1 MTEAIETMLPGDP
14 LDDDPAKPSPA
25 EHDLMDD
32 WDPIADEHAKAY
44 GVIASVVND
53 GQWHKWFEIWDHVA
67 AANPGLTEATAK
79 TFFRK
84 VVRQGWL
91 TRGNQAGPEQYRV
104 TRTGLIE
111 RPELRGREGQLT
123 TPTAWREQLRSQVDW
138 LADPRLPR
146 PDPVPEQPRPEEKSA
161 RKAADTAPAAGR
173 PAPANIPAVATI
185 IAIEGQLHPTENCQC
200 GQRLVF
206 RNGKNPPKGDRWQC
220 PLYRGNPGWED
231 PNHVRKWANP

>member
-1 MTEAIETMLPGDP
+1 MTEAIEAMGMPDTPGD
-14 LDDDPAKPSPA
+14 DIDKPSPA
-25 EHDLMDD
+25 EHDLLDD
-32 WDPIADEHAKAY
+32 WDPTTDECAQAY
-44 GVIASVVND
+44 AVIVSVVND

-67 AANPGLTEATAK
+67 AANLGLSESAAK

-123 TPTAWREQLRSQVDW
+123 TPETWRKVRSQVDW
-138 LADPRLPR
+138 LHDPRLPR
-146 PDPVPEQPRPEEKSA
+146 PEAVPEQPRPEEKPRS
-161 RKAADTAPAAGR
+161 KSSPAAPPAGH
-173 PAPANIPAVATI
+173 PAPVHVPVVATI
-185 IAIEGQLHPTENCQC
+185 IATEGQLHPTENCLC
-200 GQRLVF
+200 GQRLIF